1 MLQIRL
7 SNKSVASESGGGA
20 KLPSGETV
28 TVACP
33 DHLVLAELPVA
44 KSLGAASGVT
54 LVKTVG
60 RRSRR
65 PLGERVHFC
74 VRCDFP
80 IAIYGRLVV
89 MELPSLL
96 EMGPEDRRLGWRVLG
111 RGRFLRGDCRC
122 CSGGLFWAA
131 ATMAGEE
138 SCPLWA
144 D

>member
-7 SNKSVASESGGGA
+7 SNKATASESGVGA

-33 DHLVLAELPVA
+33 DHLILAELPVA
-44 KSLGAASGVT
+44 KSLGSANGVT

-74 VRCDFP
+74 VQCDFP
-80 IAIYGRLVV
+80 IAIYGRLVCSPFLALFILIV
-89 MELPSLL
+89 VIIIVFLILMQIPAIIIFLGAVWQLL
-96 EMGPEDRRLGWRVLG
+96 NGLVLN
-111 RGRFLRGDCRC
+111 D
-122 CSGGLFWAA
+122 
-131 ATMAGEE
+131 
-138 SCPLWA
+138 
-144 D
+144 